1 MIKRNTD
8 AAYVEYVTAKALWFR
23 RVAFLLCRDL
33 DRADDLVQTSVTKLY
48 ADWGRIGNLENLD
61 GYARTIIVNTFLA
74 EQRSPWWKRVTLGH
88 EPEREETGAE
98 PEDLDLSIDLGEA
111 LAAVPPRQRAV
122 LVLRFY
128 CDLSVQEAAAVLG
141 CSTGNIKSQTSRGL
155 STLRNHLATRPL
167 TS

>member
-1 MIKRNTD
+1 MIKRDTD
-8 AAYVEYVTAKALWFR
+8 AAYVEYVSAKALWFR

-33 DRADDLVQTSVTKLY
+33 DRADDLVQTSITKLY
-48 ADWGRIGNLENLD
+48 VDWARIRNVDNLD

-88 EPEREETGAE
+88 EPELEEIGGEA
-98 PEDLDLSIDLGEA
+98 EDLDLGIDLGEA
-111 LAAVPPRQRAV
+111 LAEVPPRQRAV

-141 CSTGNIKSQTSRGL
+141 CSTGNVKSQTSRGL
-155 STLRNHLATRPL
+155 STLRNHLATRPS
-167 TS
+167 TP

>member
-1 MIKRNTD
+1 VIERNGD
-8 AAYVEYVTAKALWFR
+8 AAYVEYVTGKALWFR

-33 DRADDLVQTSVTKLY
+33 DRADDLVQTSITKLY
-48 ADWGRIGNLENLD
+48 ADWGRIRNVENLD
-61 GYARTIIVNTFLA
+61 GYARTVIVNTFLA

-88 EPEREETGAE
+88 EPEFEETGAE

-141 CSTGNIKSQTSRGL
+141 CSTGNVKSQTSRGL
-155 STLRNHLATRPL
+155 STLRNHLATRPV
-167 TS
+167 TP